1 MKMNAVQTEGKG
13 VVAFQKWRRDTGI
26 SRSTA
31 WRWRRNGWLTTFD
44 INGRLFVDLGE
55 VARFVAIAKS
65 GRFAKRLNTPV
76 RKAQRQEKP
85 TAAVGGS

>member
-1 MKMNAVQTEGKG
+1 MKMKAVHTEGKG

-44 INGRLFVDLGE
+44 INGRLFVDLAE
-55 VARFVAIAKS
+55 VARFVATAKS
-65 GRFAKRLNTPV
+65 GRFAKRPNTPG
-76 RKAQRQEKP
+76 KAQRQEKP
-85 TAAVGGS
+85 TASGGGS